1 MLLELDKTA
10 SGELS
15 ENDLHHCISSRYSI
29 YLLYCYK
36 SANTNVFGF
45 LVICTNSDP
54 QIFLSVCVFVLSNTY
69 IYHMKVCDVG
79 V

>member
-29 YLLYCYK
+29 YLLYWYK
-36 SANTNVFGF
+36 SANTDVF
-45 LVICTNSDP
+45 L
-54 QIFLSVCVFVLSNTY
+54 IFLETTSTTAYRACPPAPSNLVAEGL
-69 IYHMKVCDVG
+69 MP
-79 V
+79 